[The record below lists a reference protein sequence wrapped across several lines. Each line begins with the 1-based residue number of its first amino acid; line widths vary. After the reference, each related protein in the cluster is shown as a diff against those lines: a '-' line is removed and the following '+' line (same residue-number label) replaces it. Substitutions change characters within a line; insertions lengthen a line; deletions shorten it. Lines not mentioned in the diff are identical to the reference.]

1 MGSISHRIA
10 RGIDA
15 VNLGFASNTRAYILY
30 IPERKA
36 LITTNQIKFDE
47 SEFPFRKAKMVEQYL
62 SDNSTDI
69 LFQSAADVTWVL
81 YNKFHVGDYEKAH
94 HDKIGDVVVRQ
105 INLKENTFTR
115 AIMHKW
121 TMDRLE
127 LEHTRNREIQAHFAE
142 VKHKNQSG

>member
-1 MGSISHRIA
+1 M
-10 RGIDA
+10 
-15 VNLGFASNTRAYILY
+15 
-30 IPERKA
+30 
-36 LITTNQIKFDE
+36 ITTNQVKFDE

-69 LFQSAADVTWVL
+69 LFQSAANVTWVP

-94 HDKIGDVVVRQ
+94 HDKISDVVVLLL
-105 INLKENTFTR
+105 NSKENTFTL

-127 LEHTRNREIQAHFAE
+127 LEHTRNSEIQAHFAE
-142 VKHKNQSG
+142 VKHSTLKGLDPRINRTSPPGISKRDGCYR